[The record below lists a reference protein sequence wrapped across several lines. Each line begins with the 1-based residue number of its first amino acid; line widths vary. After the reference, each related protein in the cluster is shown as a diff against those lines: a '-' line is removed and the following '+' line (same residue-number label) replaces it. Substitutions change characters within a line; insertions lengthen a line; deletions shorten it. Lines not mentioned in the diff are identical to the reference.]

1 MKEKRYRVVNAT
13 IGVGSNLDP
22 LVDSSAY
29 FRDVVWECLLNDY
42 HAFVPAMDGEPL
54 DGEFLIWDC
63 DRPNLEIVVQGNLGV
78 ASGPV
83 AALERKAK
91 DRRYAMLGT
100 QGFLY
105 RFILY
110 ILERNKQTYS
120 FHSNS
125 LYDERSNTLII
136 SMGGAGAGKTPVLLS
151 GVAKGWKV
159 FSTELTHVTIE
170 GGRCVFLKGGL
181 YDNVR
186 VGNLTQ
192 DFPEVGRR
200 LALDLPRVA
209 DVWGT
214 KICVDLRA
222 AEAKPDRLVDPK
234 LRIIFPRI
242 EAGWDNP
249 VLKDASE
256 RTGLQ
261 KALYDNASE
270 KVGSSFLL
278 YESVPVSGL
287 DSPELARA
295 RFDAMGRLLDVA
307 KLDRAETLLASPR
320 ACLDLF

>member
-1 MKEKRYRVVNAT
+1 MKTIRYRVVNAT
-13 IGVGSNLDP
+13 VGVGSNLDA
-22 LVDSSAY
+22 LVDNPAY

-42 HAFVPAMDGEPL
+42 HAFAPAADGEPL

-63 DRPNLEIVVQGNLGV
+63 DRPNLEIVVQGHLAV

-83 AALERKAK
+83 AALEQKAK
-91 DRRYAMLGT
+91 DRRFAMLGT

-120 FHSNS
+120 FHSNA
-125 LYDERSNTLII
+125 LYDERSHTLIV

-151 GVAKGWKV
+151 GIAKGWKV
-159 FSTELTHVTIE
+159 FSTELTHFTIE
-170 GGRCVFLKGGL
+170 DGRCVFLKGGL

-192 DFPEVGRR
+192 DFPEVSNR

-214 KICVDLRA
+214 KICVDLRG
-222 AEAKPDRLVDPK
+222 AEAKPDRLVDPT
-234 LRIIFPRI
+234 LRILFPHV
-242 EAGWDNP
+242 EAGWDTP
-249 VLKDASE
+249 VVKDVSD
-256 RTGLQ
+256 RTALQ

-278 YESVPVSGL
+278 YESVPVPGL

-295 RFDAMGRLLDVA
+295 RFEAMGCLVDVA
-307 KLDRAETLLASPR
+307 RLDRAQNLLASPR
-320 ACLDLF
+320 ACLTLF